1 MIFRL
6 LVIHNLD
13 RISSTNR
20 RVLHTTTWNYFT
32 SRLFSRSPE
41 VVKEAIMT
49 DINEFVQ
56 EFWKNSRV
64 FFSPVRSSCLL
75 QWNLPSVIY

>member
-1 MIFRL
+1 MHYAIDSVLEVKVIIMIFRL
-6 LVIHNLD
+6 LIIHNLD
-13 RISSTNR
+13 RMSFTNR

-49 DINEFVQ
+49 DINGFVQ
-56 EFWKNSRV
+56 EFWKKSRV
-64 FFSPVRSSCLL
+64 KWWSS
-75 QWNLPSVIY
+75 